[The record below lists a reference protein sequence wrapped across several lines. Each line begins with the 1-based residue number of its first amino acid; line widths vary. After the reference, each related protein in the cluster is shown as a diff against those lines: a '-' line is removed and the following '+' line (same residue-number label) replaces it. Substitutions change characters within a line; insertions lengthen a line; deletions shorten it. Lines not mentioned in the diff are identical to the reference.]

1 MALHRRRFGLLSCP
15 PRQPVSHLS
24 PPVLALLLGVLGL
37 VPRLAHAAL
46 PILGGI
52 EPGQLCRAAI
62 VSAEQNTA
70 IPKGLLAAIGQVE
83 SGRRDP
89 LSGAYLPWP
98 WTVDA
103 NGDGHFYPTKAAAI
117 SAVRAFQAAGIR
129 SIDVGCMQ
137 INLLHHPNA
146 FASLDQAFDPPSNA
160 AYAARFLSQLYGE
173 TGNWPEAAAFYH
185 STTPV
190 LAADYERKVMA
201 AWPAAQRLAAGISA
215 ALPPGGLSAP
225 TVVAGVRVFRPLP
238 APSGPFAG
246 RVGALMLA
254 NRPVPTGAL
263 LRSGGFVRHGL
274 AWYRAAPVMIASG
287 TSTLRR

>member
-1 MALHRRRFGLLSCP
+1 MALHRRRPRLLLCP
-15 PRQPVSHLS
+15 QWQPISHFS
-24 PPVLALLLGVLGL
+24 ASALALLLGLLFL
-37 VPRLAHAAL
+37 VPGLARAAL
-46 PILGGI
+46 PVFGEI

-62 VSAEQNTA
+62 VSAEQTAA
-70 IPKGLLAAIGQVE
+70 IPNGLLAAIGQVE
-83 SGRRDP
+83 SGRRAP

-103 NGDGHFYPTKAAAI
+103 DGDGHFYPTKAAAI

-137 INLLHHPNA
+137 INLLHHPDA
-146 FASLDQAFDPPSNA
+146 FASLDQAFDPPSNV
-160 AYAARFLSQLYGE
+160 AYAAHFLNQLHSE

-201 AWPAAQRLAAGISA
+201 AWPASQRLAAGISE
-215 ALPPGGLSAP
+215 ALPPGGLIAP

-238 APSGPFAG
+238 ASSGPFAG
-246 RVGALMLA
+246 RAGAFMLA
-254 NRPVPTGAL
+254 HRPARKGTL
-263 LRSGGFVRHGL
+263 LHSGGFVRHGL

-287 TSTLRR
+287 TSALRR